1 MGASILSIC
10 DLKTELSMRQLCDN
24 LTSQKDCSVM
34 FTSGMQLCGAF
45 QIVLSFRQ

>member
-24 LTSQKDCSVM
+24 LTSQKDSVM